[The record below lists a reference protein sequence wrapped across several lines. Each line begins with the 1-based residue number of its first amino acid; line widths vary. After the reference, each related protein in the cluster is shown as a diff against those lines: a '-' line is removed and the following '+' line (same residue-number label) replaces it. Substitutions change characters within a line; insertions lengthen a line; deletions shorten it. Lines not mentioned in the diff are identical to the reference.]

1 MGPILTCNTVR
12 QKIRSGSLVLHARVQ
27 HDATS
32 LCMPPRSDA
41 RSHAAPRGTN
51 DTLLRPQ
58 RQPSGRAT
66 LQFARQELPTE
77 QASTGNTPRTFRVR
91 TSRTALADLNAA
103 RLHHR
108 TASGEQQQQHQQTCP
123 WCPFATQA
131 NQQVPSDR
139 RAAAEAATAMDAS
152 EEGPGQGAAGSAAA
166 IESARMDLHAR
177 VEVRNIPHAQA

>member
-1 MGPILTCNTVR
+1 
-12 QKIRSGSLVLHARVQ
+12 
-27 HDATS
+27 
-32 LCMPPRSDA
+32 MPPKSDA

-51 DTLLRPQ
+51 NTLLRPQ
-58 RQPSGRAT
+58 HQPSGRAT

-91 TSRTALADLNAA
+91 TLRTTLADLNTA

-108 TASGEQQQQHQQTCP
+108 TAPGQQQHQHQRTCP
-123 WCPFATQA
+123 WCPFATQT
-131 NQQVPSDR
+131 NQQVSFDR
-139 RAAAEAATAMDAS
+139 SAAAAAATAMDTS

-177 VEVRNIPHAQA
+177 VEVLNIPHDQA